1 MLLVESELVQVE
13 ALTPEL
19 IHGAVHMQQHA
30 AEAVVFVWIALHIQ
44 MIQHKI

>member
-1 MLLVESELVQVE
+1 
-13 ALTPEL
+13 
-19 IHGAVHMQQHA
+19 MQQHA